1 MYWSEDGD
9 KAPVAVPDD
18 IVDLAF
24 AIDCRRLPVDHAH
37 ALSQALLQA
46 LPWLHAEEQAGIHL
60 IHVAESGHGWQ
71 RPPGGK
77 RQLLHL
83 SRRTRLVLRLPQ
95 ARVRDAQQ
103 LTGMTLTIDGFA
115 MAIGAARVR
124 LLSPLTTLFARYVV
138 AREQEDEAEF
148 VQQAAGELARMGI
161 VVRKLLC
168 GKSHR
173 FRLPEE
179 TVFTRRLM
187 VADLSVED
195 SVKLQQRGLGPGR
208 KLGWGLF
215 LPHKGIAPSETPTR

>member
-1 MYWSEDGD
+1 MYWSEDSD
-9 KAPVAVPDD
+9 KAAVIVPDD

-24 AIDCRRLPVDHAH
+24 AIDCRHLPVDHAH
-37 ALSQALLQA
+37 ALSQALLRA
-46 LPWLHAEEQAGIHL
+46 LPWLDTEDQVGIHL
-60 IHVAESGHGWQ
+60 IHGAESGHGWQ
-71 RPPGGK
+71 RPGDEAQ
-77 RQLLHL
+77 QLLHL

-95 ARVRDAQQ
+95 ARVRDARQMSG
-103 LTGMTLTIDGFA
+103 TTFEIDGFP
-115 MAIGAARVR
+115 MGIGEARVR
-124 LLSPLTTLFARYVV
+124 PLSPLTTLFARYVV
-138 AREQEDEAEF
+138 ARAQENEDHF
-148 VQQAAGELARMGI
+148 LQQAADELGRMGI

-173 FRLPEE
+173 FSLPGE

-215 LPHKGIAPSETPTR
+215 LPHKGVAPNET

>member
-1 MYWSEDGD
+1 MI
-9 KAPVAVPDD
+9 VPHD

-24 AIDCRRLPVDHAH
+24 TIDCRHLPVDHAY
-37 ALSQALLQA
+37 ALSQALSRA
-46 LPWLHAEEQAGIHL
+46 LPWLDAEDQVGIHL
-60 IHVAESGHGWQ
+60 IHGAESGHGWQ
-71 RPPGGK
+71 RPSDGEQ
-77 RQLLHL
+77 QLLHL
-83 SRRTRLVLRLPQ
+83 SRRTKLVLRLPQ

-103 LTGMTLTIDGFA
+103 MSGMTLEIDGFA
-115 MAIGAARVR
+115 IGIGIARVR
-124 LLSPLTTLFARYVV
+124 PLSPLTTLFARYVV
-138 AREQEDEAEF
+138 AREQEDEAQF
-148 VQQAAGELARMGI
+148 LQQAADELARMGI

-173 FRLPEE
+173 FSLPGE

-215 LPHKGIAPSETPTR
+215 LPHKGIAPNET

>member
-1 MYWSEDGD
+1 MYWSEDSD
-9 KAPVAVPDD
+9 KAAVIVPND

-24 AIDCRRLPVDHAH
+24 AIECHHLPVDHAH

-46 LPWLHAEEQAGIHL
+46 LPWLETEDQAGIHL
-60 IHVAESGHGWQ
+60 IHGAESGHGWQ
-71 RPPGGK
+71 RPGDGEQ
-77 RQLLHL
+77 QLLHL

-95 ARVRDAQQ
+95 ARVHDAEKMSG
-103 LTGMTLTIDGFA
+103 LTLKVGGYA
-115 MAIGAARVR
+115 MGIGIARVR
-124 LLSPLTTLFARYVV
+124 PLSPLNTLFARYVV
-138 AREQEDEAEF
+138 AREQEDELQF
-148 VQQAAGELARMGI
+148 LQQATNELALMGI

-173 FRLPEE
+173 FSLPGE

-187 VADLSVED
+187 VAELRVED

-215 LPHKGIAPSETPTR
+215 LPHKGIAPSETEA

>member
-1 MYWSEDGD
+1 MHWSEESD
-9 KAPVAVPDD
+9 KAAVIVPDD

-24 AIDCRRLPVDHAH
+24 TIDCRCLPVDHAH

-46 LPWLHAEEQAGIHL
+46 MPWLDAEDQAGIHL
-60 IHVAESGHGWQ
+60 IHGAESGHGWQ
-71 RPPGGK
+71 RPGDDEQ
-77 RQLLHL
+77 QLLHL

-95 ARVRDAQQ
+95 TRVRDAQKIS
-103 LTGMTLTIDGFA
+103 GSTLEVGGFV
-115 MAIGAARVR
+115 MGIGAARVR
-124 LLSPLTTLFARYVV
+124 PLSPLKTLFARYVV
-138 AREQEDEAEF
+138 AREQEDEAQF
-148 VQQAAGELARMGI
+148 VQLAAHELARMGI

-168 GKSHR
+168 GKSYR
-173 FRLPEE
+173 FSLPGE

-215 LPHKGIAPSETPTR
+215 LAHKGIAPNNT